1 MGDPRNSQ
9 FMLFKNKK
17 WLDGVYERILDS
29 QSSLCTFL
37 LMLFQ
42 SPIKMMAKFW
52 VTNFYKWAEI
62 LLLLHLSH
70 FQFSWD
76 LFSMILEIT
85 SQSLVTC
92 QIDKDEL
99 ENKVKD
105 CMVDKKQK
113 GYFDVYTI
121 QQKTSEKSDNFVS
134 TPILFPQG
142 GRNFPYCFYVP
153 KIGST
158 AQKIEYHHP

>member
-1 MGDPRNSQ
+1 
-9 FMLFKNKK
+9 MLFENKK

-29 QSSLCTFL
+29 PIFFVHIL

-42 SPIKMMAKFW
+42 NPIEMMAKFW
-52 VTNFYKWAEI
+52 VTNFYKWTEI

-70 FQFSWD
+70 LQFSWD

-121 QQKTSEKSDNFVS
+121 QQKTS
-134 TPILFPQG
+134 
-142 GRNFPYCFYVP
+142 
-153 KIGST
+153 
-158 AQKIEYHHP
+158 